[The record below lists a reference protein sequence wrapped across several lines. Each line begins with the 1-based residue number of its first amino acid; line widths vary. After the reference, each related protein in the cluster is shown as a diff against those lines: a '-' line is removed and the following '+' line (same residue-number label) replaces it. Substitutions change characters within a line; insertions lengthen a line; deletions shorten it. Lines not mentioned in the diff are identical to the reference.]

1 VAAGDSAAIE
11 AARQRAIAD
20 EHARLSSI
28 ARRLSESFRTAA
40 RGERRLARTLIELEP
55 LGWTVL
61 ADRRWPGSLTADVD
75 LVLVGPGGVVIVD
88 AKDWREVRVERGA
101 VFRGDADVT
110 DELARLADLVFR
122 VQTLLADVGL
132 APGEVSGMVAF
143 NGTAFGGAEL
153 PRTRLFGLTLVD
165 EADAVREI
173 AGRRRRLTERQVA
186 AIRTELERILPP
198 AGATGPIVID
208 TAVREPVLAADAA
221 SDETTEVEVVEP
233 EPPAPSL
240 ETAELQS
247 TLLEAAAA
255 APIESWMAFL
265 HPEQARVVRR
275 TFSGPARIRGAAG
288 TGKTVVALHRAA
300 HLARTTP
307 GRVLV
312 TSYVRTLPRVMAS
325 LMQRLAPDVADRI
338 EFVSVHAVAM
348 RLLTQRRGPVRVD
361 APGAD
366 EAFRDLWVKAGREN
380 VLAGVDP
387 AHQYWLEE
395 LHHVIKGRGLTRFEE
410 YAELPRTGRGRALNR
425 DQRAAMWR
433 LYVGYEE
440 ELRRRGILDWDDLVL
455 EAEASLQAEP
465 LHRYDAV
472 IVDEAQ
478 DLSCAMLRMLH
489 LLVGDRPDGLL
500 LVADG
505 RQTIYPGGYTLAEAG
520 ISVAGRGVVLTTNYR
535 TTAEIAD
542 FAATVL
548 QGAETLDIEGA
559 PDADPATALRHGDEP
574 ERQTFESRA
583 LHDESFVAHVRGIVE
598 SGGRLGDI
606 GVLAL
611 SNMVAQ
617 EAAATLQAAGIAT
630 IELERYDGSEV
641 DAVKVGTVKRAKGLE
656 FAHVLVVRTPLHLV
670 QPIVGEVD
678 PGIVERRDRQRR
690 ELYVAMTRARE
701 HLWVGVA

>member
-1 VAAGDSAAIE
+1 MAAGDSAAHE

-20 EHARLSSI
+20 EHARLSAI
-28 ARRLSESFRTAA
+28 ARRLSHNFATAA
-40 RGERRLARTLIELEP
+40 RGERRLAQTLIELEP
-55 LGWTVL
+55 LGWTLL

-88 AKDWREVRVERGA
+88 AKDWREVRVESGA
-101 VFRGDADVT
+101 VLRGDADVT
-110 DELARLADLVFR
+110 EELARLADLVFR

-132 APGEVSGMVAF
+132 APGEVSGVV
-143 NGTAFGGAEL
+143 AFGGAAV
-153 PRTRLFGLTLVD
+153 PRPRLFGLTLLG
-165 EADAVREI
+165 EADVVREI
-173 AGRRRRLTERQVA
+173 AGRRRRLDERQIA
-186 AIRTELERILPP
+186 AIRTELERVLPP
-198 AGATGPIVID
+198 AGATGPIMID
-208 TAVREPVLAADAA
+208 PAVREPVLPSDPDAPDGAAD
-221 SDETTEVEVVEP
+221 TTPLELLEVGE
-233 EPPAPSL
+233 L
-240 ETAELQS
+240 ETA
-247 TLLEAAAA
+247 LLDAAAA
-255 APIESWMAFL
+255 APIEGWMSFL

-275 TFSGPARIRGAAG
+275 SFSGPARIRGAAG

-300 HLARTTP
+300 YLARTTP

-312 TSYVRTLPRVMAS
+312 TSFVRTLPRVMS
-325 LMQRLAPDVADRI
+325 GLMHRLAPDVADRI

-366 EAFRDLWVKAGREN
+366 EAFRDLWVKAGRDN
-380 VLAGVDP
+380 PLAAVDP

-395 LHHVIKGRGLTRFEE
+395 LHHVIKGRGLTRFED
-410 YAELPRTGRGRALNR
+410 YAMLPRTGRGRALTR

-433 LYVGYEE
+433 LYVDYEE

-455 EAEASLQAEP
+455 EAEASLRAEP
-465 LHRYDAV
+465 LERYDAV
-472 IVDEAQ
+472 VVDEAQ

-542 FAATVL
+542 FAAAIIR
-548 QGAETLDIEGA
+548 GADTLDIEGVPDDA
-559 PDADPATALRHGDEP
+559 PSTALRNGSEP

-583 LHDESFVAHVRGIVE
+583 LHDESFVAHVRGIVAA
-598 SGGRLGDI
+598 GGRLGDI

-630 IELERYDGSEV
+630 IELERYDGSAL

-656 FAHVLVVRTPLHLV
+656 FGHVLVVRTPLHLV
-670 QPIVGEVD
+670 QPIVGDVD
-678 PGIVERRDRQRR
+678 PAVVERRDRQRR

>member
-28 ARRLSESFRTAA
+28 ARRLAQSFQTAA

-61 ADRRWPGSLTADVD
+61 ADRRWPGSLTANVD

-88 AKDWREVRVERGA
+88 AKDWREVRIEHGA
-101 VFRGDADVT
+101 VLRGDADVT

-132 APGEVSGMVAF
+132 APGEVSGVV
-143 NGTAFGGAEL
+143 AFGGADI
-153 PRTRLFGLTLVD
+153 PRTRLFGLTLLG
-165 EADAVREI
+165 EGDAVREI
-173 AGRRRRLTERQVA
+173 ASRRRRLTERQVA

-198 AGATGPIVID
+198 AGATGPIMID
-208 TAVREPVLAADAA
+208 PAVREPVLSADAA
-221 SDETTEVEVVEP
+221 SVETTEVEIVEP
-233 EPPAPSL
+233 LPAL
-240 ETAELQS
+240 EADELQAV
-247 TLLEAAAA
+247 LLEAAAA
-255 APIESWMAFL
+255 APIETWMSFL

-300 HLARTTP
+300 HLARTNP

-348 RLLTQRRGPVRVD
+348 RLLTQRRGPIRVD

-380 VLAGVDP
+380 VLASVDP

-410 YAELPRTGRGRALNR
+410 YAELPRSGRGRALNR
-425 DQRAAMWR
+425 EQRAAMWR
-433 LYVGYEE
+433 LYVDYEN

-455 EAEASLQAEP
+455 EAEASLRAEP

-472 IVDEAQ
+472 VVDEAQ

-500 LVADG
+500 LVADS

-535 TTAEIAD
+535 TTAEIAE

-548 QGAETLDIEGA
+548 QGAETLDIEGVA
-559 PDADPATALRHGDEP
+559 EADPATALRHGDEP
-574 ERQTFESRA
+574 ERWTFESRA
-583 LHDESFVAHVRGIVE
+583 LHDESFIAHVRGIVDA
-598 SGGRLGDI
+598 GGRLGDI

-617 EAAATLQAAGIAT
+617 EAAATLQAAGIET